1 MQAQMAR
8 RRFTLAVLALVLTAV
23 TSGRA
28 QTVDVTGD
36 WAFSVETGMGSG
48 SPAITFS
55 RTARSSPALTTASWA
70 TPTFTG
76 TVKGTAI
83 QFSFTLDAQGQ
94 QVDVNYT
101 GTVDGKTM
109 KGAVAMA
116 GGQLSGTFAGHE
128 EVRARRGHHA
138 RASPVRTT

>member
-8 RRFTLAVLALVLTAV
+8 RRFTLAVFALVLAAV

-36 WAFSVETGMGSG
+36 WAFTVETGMGSG
-48 SPAITFS
+48 SPVITFKQDGEKLTGTYDGQPG
-55 RTARSSPALTTASWA
+55 TAN
-70 TPTFTG
+70 FTG

-83 QFSFTLDAQGQ
+83 QFSFTLNAQGQ
-94 QVDVNYT
+94 EVDVNYT
-101 GTVDGKTM
+101 GTVDGKSM

-116 GGQLSGTFAGHE
+116 GGQLSGTFTG
-128 EVRARRGHHA
+128 
-138 RASPVRTT
+138 TKK

>member
-8 RRFTLAVLALVLTAV
+8 RRFTPAVVALVLVVV
-23 TSGRA
+23 TTGRA

-48 SPAITFS
+48 SPAISFKQDGEK
-55 RTARSSPALTTASWA
+55 LTGTYNGQLGNANFA
-70 TPTFTG
+70 G

-83 QFSFTLDAQGQ
+83 EFSFTLDAQGQ
-94 QVDVNYT
+94 TVDVNYT

-109 KGAVAMA
+109 KGAVSMA
-116 GGQLSGTFAGHE
+116 GGQLSGTFTG
-128 EVRARRGHHA
+128 
-138 RASPVRTT
+138 TKK

>member
-8 RRFTLAVLALVLTAV
+8 RWFTLAMVALVMTAV
-23 TSGRA
+23 AAGRA

-36 WAFSVETGMGSG
+36 WLFSVETGMGSG
-48 SPAITFS
+48 SPAISFKQDGEK
-55 RTARSSPALTTASWA
+55 LTGTYNGQLGNAN
-70 TPTFTG
+70 FTG

-101 GTVDGKTM
+101 GTVDGTSM

-116 GGQLSGTFAGHE
+116 GGQLSGTFTG
-128 EVRARRGHHA
+128 
-138 RASPVRTT
+138 TKK

>member
-8 RRFTLAVLALVLTAV
+8 RWFTLAMVALVMTAV
-23 TSGRA
+23 AAGRA

-36 WAFSVETGMGSG
+36 WLFSVETGMGSG
-48 SPAITFS
+48 SPAISFKQDGEK
-55 RTARSSPALTTASWA
+55 LTGTYNGQLGSAN
-70 TPTFTG
+70 FTG

-101 GTVDGKTM
+101 GTVDGTSM

-116 GGQLSGTFAGHE
+116 GGQLSGTFTG
-128 EVRARRGHHA
+128 
-138 RASPVRTT
+138 TKK

>member
-36 WAFSVETGMGSG
+36 WAFTVETGMGSG
-48 SPAITFS
+48 SPAISFKQDGEKLTGTYDGQLG
-55 RTARSSPALTTASWA
+55 TAN
-70 TPTFTG
+70 FTG

-83 QFSFTLDAQGQ
+83 QFSFTLNAQGQ
-94 QVDVNYT
+94 EVDVNYT
-101 GTVDGKTM
+101 GTVDGKAM

-116 GGQLSGTFAGHE
+116 GGQLSGTFSGT
-128 EVRARRGHHA
+128 RK
-138 RASPVRTT
+138 

>member
-8 RRFTLAVLALVLTAV
+8 RRFTLAVFALILAAV

-48 SPAITFS
+48 SPAITFKQDGEK
-55 RTARSSPALTTASWA
+55 LTGTYNGQLGN
-70 TPTFTG
+70 TTFTG

-83 QFSFTLDAQGQ
+83 EFSFTTEAQGQ
-94 QVDVNYT
+94 SIDVAYK
-101 GTVDGKTM
+101 GTVDGKSM
-109 KGAVAMA
+109 KGAVSMA
-116 GGQLSGTFAGHE
+116 GGQLSGTFTGT
-128 EVRARRGHHA
+128 RK
-138 RASPVRTT
+138 